1 MIRTDMAALQ
11 LQKYLEKNTIKH
23 PTALLHFERQLSDFE
38 QGILFLC
45 VHIVAKTE
53 RAEDGFYYL
62 NKSLVRAVMK
72 QEGNQNYSRISKA
85 VEAVSDTKLKF
96 NFLGQDRTFEHY
108 RAPLIIGQADNTK
121 RGVIAFEIHPRIEKL
136 IKDPKVFAR
145 LNIYF
150 ISALADV
157 KRGYSFYALF
167 KDFIDRTKSA
177 EVTLEYR
184 ELRHYLGISD
194 DEYLV
199 FKAFKQRVLKPLI
212 DAVNARTDLHLT
224 YEPVKTG
231 RKLTHLK
238 FTITA
243 QAWQLQLFEAE
254 HAERMVT
261 ELAKTFDGAVIGNQ
275 AAPVQIEATS
285 KTRAA
290 LIDKC
295 VKIGVTSA
303 TVKRALGEHGEQG
316 VGEIITHTETCF
328 KKMDAKGEKYSAK
341 NYLAKMLN
349 DGVGVKAP
357 AEREKTEIARKNLAK
372 REVERQAVTAAQ
384 AVEDDLK
391 AKFDVHKKNYA
402 DELISQQSAAELA
415 KLGETVANDL
425 PSIADYRRRWK
436 EIGMQPA
443 KLDIRKA
450 TDKTI
455 YGAYVVREALKMW
468 GRADKLDFE
477 SFKKRA
483 LESA

>member
-1 MIRTDMAALQ
+1 M
-11 LQKYLEKNTIKH
+11 
-23 PTALLHFERQLSDFE
+23 
-38 QGILFLC
+38 
-45 VHIVAKTE
+45 
-53 RAEDGFYYL
+53 
-62 NKSLVRAVMK
+62 
-72 QEGNQNYSRISKA
+72 
-85 VEAVSDTKLKF
+85 
-96 NFLGQDRTFEHY
+96 
-108 RAPLIIGQADNTK
+108 
-121 RGVIAFEIHPRIEKL
+121 
-136 IKDPKVFAR
+136 
-145 LNIYF
+145 
-150 ISALADV
+150 
-157 KRGYSFYALF
+157 
-167 KDFIDRTKSA
+167 
-177 EVTLEYR
+177 
-184 ELRHYLGISD
+184 
-194 DEYLV
+194 
-199 FKAFKQRVLKPLI
+199 
-212 DAVNARTDLHLT
+212 NARTDLHLT

-415 KLGETVANDL
+415 KLGEAVANDL